1 MMTDATPQ
9 TTDELHRLFLR
20 AEEMW
25 PGFEQRPQQVA
36 MARAVTEAL
45 QRKSSLVVEAPTGIG
60 KTLAYL
66 IPAIL
71 EATRSDRKAVVSTH
85 TKNLQ
90 DQLLSKDVPMVRE
103 LLGIPFSAMVLKGR
117 RNYLC
122 TTRLRTALS
131 SAAGLFAAAEREEL
145 ERIKAWAVK
154 TRDGDV
160 EGLGFVPSA
169 SVWDMVVSEPGLCN
183 PRSCRGGCFYQRVR
197 EQARSAQLVIMNHA
211 LFFLLLSHQEDEE
224 NLVFTNDF
232 VIFDEAH
239 TLETVASAGMGIRLS
254 RSQLLSRVLKL
265 YNPKNRKGML
275 ARQKKPVKDLCREAA
290 EEIKS
295 FFGDIARAAAYS
307 APPGAREIRV
317 RAPWIIGDTVTPAL
331 RRLHAELVR
340 LEEEGKGGAGPGEL
354 GVIAA
359 ALELAAATI
368 VTFLEQ
374 SVPESAYWIGLD
386 AGSEG
391 NVTLCAS
398 PHNVGAVIG
407 PRLFHGGSSVIMTSA
422 TLAVNG
428 SAEYFQRR
436 VGAPEVPFFQLDSP
450 FHHARQMRLCIAADM
465 PEPDAPGYARA
476 LPGRLLQA
484 IDRTGGKA
492 LVLFTN
498 TVTMREA
505 AAAVG
510 PELEG
515 RGFQL
520 LVQGPQQ
527 TRYRL
532 LEAFKRDIHSVLFGL
547 DSFWTGIDVPG
558 EALQHVVITKLPF
571 VVPNHPLVEAKLE
584 AIVRAGGNPF
594 VDFTLPEA
602 VLKFRQ
608 GVGRLIRTMSD
619 TGIVT
624 ILDSRIVRKSYGRVF
639 LSSVPRCPV
648 ELMSL
653 SGGVEEVQSE
663 QW

>member
-1 MMTDATPQ
+1 MIGMTRETSE
-9 TTDELHRLFLR
+9 ELRRLFLR
-20 AEEMW
+20 AEEIW

-36 MARAVTEAL
+36 MARAVAEAL
-45 QRKSSLVVEAPTGIG
+45 SQRSSLIVEAPTGIG

-90 DQLLSKDVPMVRE
+90 DQLLLKDVPMVRE
-103 LLGIPFSAMVLKGR
+103 LLGVPFSAMVLKGR

-122 TTRLRTALS
+122 TTRLRTALT
-131 SAAGLFAAAEREEL
+131 SATGLFTAPEREEL
-145 ERIKAWAVK
+145 ERIKKWAIK
-154 TRDGDV
+154 TLDGDV

-169 SVWDMVVSEPGLCN
+169 NVWDMVASEPGLCN
-183 PRSCRGGCFYQRVR
+183 PRSCRGGCFYQRAR
-197 EQARSAQLVIMNHA
+197 ERARTAQLVIMNHA
-211 LFFLLLSHQEDEE
+211 LFFLLLSRQEDED

-254 RSQLLSRVLKL
+254 RSQLLGRVLKL

-290 EEIKS
+290 DEIKT
-295 FFGDIARAAAYS
+295 FFGDVAKAAAYT
-307 APPGAREIRV
+307 APAGVREIRL
-317 RAPWIIGDTVTPAL
+317 RAPWVVGDTVTPVL
-331 RRLHAELVR
+331 QRLQAELVR
-340 LEEEGKGGAGPGEL
+340 LEEAGKGAAGPGEL
-354 GVIAA
+354 GTIAA
-359 ALELAAATI
+359 ELESAAATI
-368 VTFLEQ
+368 VAFLEQ
-374 SVPESAYWIGLD
+374 SVPDSAYWIDLG
-386 AGSEG
+386 AGSDT

-407 PRLFHGGSSVIMTSA
+407 PRLFHGGTSVIMTSA

-428 SAEYFQRR
+428 SAEFFQRR
-436 VGAPEVPFFQLDSP
+436 VGASAVPFFQLDSP
-450 FHHARQMRLCIAADM
+450 FHHARQMRLCIAPDM
-465 PEPDAPGYARA
+465 PEPDSAGYARA

-484 IDRTGGKA
+484 IDRTRGAA

-498 TVTMREA
+498 TAMMRD
-505 AAAVG
+505 AAAVLG
-510 PELEG
+510 PALEE
-515 RGFQL
+515 RGYRL

-527 TRYRL
+527 TRHRL
-532 LEAFKRDIHSVLFGL
+532 LEAFKRDLQSVLFGL

-619 TGIVT
+619 RGIVT

-639 LSSVPRCPV
+639 LSSIPRCPV
-648 ELMSL
+648 EFMSL